1 MARPTVS
8 DWKQIKRA
16 ARYLAGAPRYVQQYE
31 WQDYDGHMD
40 AYADSDWA
48 GDKVTRKNTN
58 GGLIMLG
65 NHMIKSWSSSQPV
78 IALSS
83 GEAELYA
90 LVTAATQAKG
100 IASLMFDVC
109 QNVCTTVHTDCTA
122 ALGIVHRRGLGKIKH
137 IEVQWL
143 WVQDK
148 VHNKAISVQK
158 TGTNVNPADMLT
170 KGTKREV
177 IDEHVNFIEGH
188 ICKQRDKSALNVNAL
203 SQGDR

>member
-48 GDKVTRKNTN
+48 GDKVTRKSTN

-83 GEAELYA
+83 GEAE
-90 LVTAATQAKG
+90 
-100 IASLMFDVC
+100 
-109 QNVCTTVHTDCTA
+109 
-122 ALGIVHRRGLGKIKH
+122 R
-137 IEVQWL
+137 W
-143 WVQDK
+143 
-148 VHNKAISVQK
+148 
-158 TGTNVNPADMLT
+158 
-170 KGTKREV
+170 
-177 IDEHVNFIEGH
+177 
-188 ICKQRDKSALNVNAL
+188 
-203 SQGDR
+203 